1 MSSSLVMPSSG
12 AFVWRDGPATARF
25 PDQQHEDG
33 EEEGSLPEGCLA
45 ACVAA
50 MVASVSSIAGSDAKI
65 SWWRGREARA
75 SMREILRFTG
85 DCSTARAPAR
95 EGGGEGGRSSVR
107 TAVCDSEE
115 GARTAATTQ
124 EVAEREVWLRPGLEG
139 RGHKQAGRAR
149 ESRWSRSG
157 ARSREEAREAAT
169 VLLVA
174 CPAPGPS

>member
-25 PDQQHEDG
+25 PDQQHE
-33 EEEGSLPEGCLA
+33 GSLPEGCLA

-50 MVASVSSIAGSDAKI
+50 MVASVSPMAGSDAEI
-65 SWWRGREARA
+65 SWWRGREERA

-115 GARTAATTQ
+115 GARTAARTQ
-124 EVAEREVWLRPGLEG
+124 EVAEREGWLRPGLEG
-139 RGHKQAGRAR
+139 RGHKQAGR
-149 ESRWSRSG
+149 ESVEPKWSEEQGRG
-157 ARSREEAREAAT
+157 A
-169 VLLVA
+169 
-174 CPAPGPS
+174 

>member
-33 EEEGSLPEGCLA
+33 EEEGSLPVGCLA

-50 MVASVSSIAGSDAKI
+50 IVASVSPMAGSDAKI
-65 SWWRGREARA
+65 SCWRGREARA

-124 EVAEREVWLRPGLEG
+124 EVAEREGWLRPGLEG
-139 RGHKQAGRAR
+139 RKGAQA
-149 ESRWSRSG
+149 SG
-157 ARSREEAREAAT
+157 ASAGEPVEPKWSEEEGGCA
-169 VLLVA
+169 
-174 CPAPGPS
+174 

>member
-25 PDQQHEDG
+25 PDQQH
-33 EEEGSLPEGCLA
+33 GSLPIGCLA
-45 ACVAA
+45 ACIGLVD
-50 MVASVSSIAGSDAKI
+50 GGGDAEI

-115 GARTAATTQ
+115 GARTAARTQ
-124 EVAEREVWLRPGLEG
+124 EEAEREGWLRRGLEG
-139 RGHKQAGRAR
+139 REHKQAGRER
-149 ESRWSRSG
+149 ESQWSRSG

>member
-33 EEEGSLPEGCLA
+33 EEGSLPEGCLA

-115 GARTAATTQ
+115 GARTAARTQ
-124 EVAEREVWLRPGLEG
+124 EVAEREGWLRLGLEG
-139 RGHKQAGRAR
+139 RGHKQAGR
-149 ESRWSRSG
+149 EPVEPKWSEEEGGG
-157 ARSREEAREAAT
+157 A
-169 VLLVA
+169 
-174 CPAPGPS
+174 